1 MIDSETILKYLSQ
14 NKARLQVQYQLVK
27 IGLFGSYARE
37 ENTNESDIDILVEFE
52 ENTTDLYSKKMNL
65 KNEIQTKFNVPVD
78 ICREKYI
85 KSVFRDQILTETK
98 YV

>member
-1 MIDSETILKYLSQ
+1 
-14 NKARLQVQYQLVK
+14 
-27 IGLFGSYARE
+27 
-37 ENTNESDIDILVEFE
+37 
-52 ENTTDLYSKKMNL
+52 MNL

-85 KSVFRDQILTETK
+85 KSVFRDQITTETK